1 MNEGISAL
9 LAKAEESLS
18 AAQILATEGHHGFA
32 ASRAYYSMLYVAE
45 ALLASLGKAYSSH
58 GGVIGAF
65 GREFA
70 KSGRLNAKLHRWLI
84 DAQDIR
90 NVGDYGVG
98 RDVSAEQAKEVISQA
113 QEFIAVGKDYLKNAK
128 NKET

>member
-18 AAQILATEGHHGFA
+18 VAQILATEGHHGFA

-45 ALLASLGKAYSSH
+45 ALLTSLGKAYSSH

-70 KSGRLNAKLHRWLI
+70 KSGQLNAKLHRWLI

-98 RDVSAEQAKEVISQA
+98 TDVPAEQAKEVISQA
-113 QEFIAVGKDYLKNAK
+113 QEFIAVGKDYL
-128 NKET
+128 

>member
-9 LAKAEESLS
+9 LAKAEKSLS

-32 ASRAYYSMLYVAE
+32 ASRAYYSMFYVAE
-45 ALLASLGKAYSSH
+45 ALLTSLGKAYSSH

-65 GREFA
+65 GRVFA

-84 DAQDIR
+84 DAKDIR

-98 RDVSAEQAKEVISQA
+98 RDVSTEQAKEVISQA
-113 QEFIAVGKDYLKNAK
+113 QEFIAVGKDYLENAK
-128 NKET
+128 NKEP